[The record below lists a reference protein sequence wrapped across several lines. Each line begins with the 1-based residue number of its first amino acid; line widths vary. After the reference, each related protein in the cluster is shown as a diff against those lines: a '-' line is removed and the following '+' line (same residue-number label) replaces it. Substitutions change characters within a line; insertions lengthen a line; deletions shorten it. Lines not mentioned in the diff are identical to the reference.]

1 MFTWN
6 VEDMAL
12 LNQKGGVILGKE
24 KIYDCEHKILRDDKI
39 AFVDSMQDGVLSYLL
54 FLIEKFNEDK
64 ENMPKDSWGHVK
76 TVSLKAWIKKND
88 NKYSRPIIDDWFHY
102 GQYHI
107 LGTERYITSEHKGVY
122 DTYEDIVDELFHRQL
137 KKCEEQERIYF
148 EEHDEYEILKQKF
161 RDKRYDT
168 TFGVKIH
175 NWGSGRITI
184 FDKKEDGKEQERDIT
199 IEELKVL
206 LSKYEHIDA
215 LVEKLTA
222 ETHIVY

>member
-88 NKYSRPIIDDWFHY
+88 NKN
-102 GQYHI
+102 
-107 LGTERYITSEHKGVY
+107 TKKKKGM
-122 DTYEDIVDELFHRQL
+122 
-137 KKCEEQERIYF
+137 K
-148 EEHDEYEILKQKF
+148 
-161 RDKRYDT
+161 
-168 TFGVKIH
+168 
-175 NWGSGRITI
+175 N
-184 FDKKEDGKEQERDIT
+184 
-199 IEELKVL
+199 
-206 LSKYEHIDA
+206 
-215 LVEKLTA
+215 
-222 ETHIVY
+222 